1 LVLPGYAWFCLV
13 MPSAEGITPDPHAK
27 DTTLK
32 IQRNLHSRS
41 GYLVLLKTWMPCTHG
56 NYQS

>member
-1 LVLPGYAWFCLV
+1 